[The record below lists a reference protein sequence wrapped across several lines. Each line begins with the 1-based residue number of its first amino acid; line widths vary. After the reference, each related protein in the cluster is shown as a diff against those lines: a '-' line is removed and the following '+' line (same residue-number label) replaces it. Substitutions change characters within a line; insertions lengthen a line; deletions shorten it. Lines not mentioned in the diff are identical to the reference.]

1 MGLEM
6 SYIFGSTKILH
17 LLDFST
23 ITIVEFAGTSTSTER
38 ARIPCISVHNTCSE
52 FPLSAGNYAV

>member
-6 SYIFGSTKILH
+6 SYIFGSTKNLH
-17 LLDFST
+17 LWDFST
-23 ITIVEFAGTSTSTER
+23 ITILEFAGTSTSTER
-38 ARIPCISVHNTCSE
+38 ARIPRISVHNACSK